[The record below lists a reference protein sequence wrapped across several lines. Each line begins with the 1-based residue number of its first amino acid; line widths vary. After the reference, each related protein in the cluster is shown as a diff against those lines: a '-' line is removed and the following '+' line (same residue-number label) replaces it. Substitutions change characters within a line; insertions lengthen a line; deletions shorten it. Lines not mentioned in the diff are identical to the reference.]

1 MPGDL
6 SGAAAGPATGVAAA
20 GALGFAASDV
30 GADIAPVGAGA
41 DALMALGRPA
51 TSGSVA
57 SPEPSLLALG
67 EATVSLAAD
76 LASIFPKT
84 TSAEPNH
91 RIYFLEEAES
101 GQTAGYV
108 FWAERRPPGSQET
121 RAYLY
126 ELFVDEAFRRQ
137 GLGLRALEL
146 VEADVRDRGLP
157 GIDLNVWGGNAAA
170 RSLYRQAGFSER
182 AVFMTKELA

>member
-1 MPGDL
+1 MDIRLRPLRDEEFPVFHELLVHEYIRGLVDDA
-6 SGAAAGPATGVAAA
+6 GMDRTAADEKA
-20 GALGFAASDV
+20 
-30 GADIAPVGAGA
+30 
-41 DALMALGRPA
+41 
-51 TSGSVA
+51 
-57 SPEPSLLALG
+57 
-67 EATVSLAAD
+67 AAD
-76 LASIFPKT
+76 LASVFPKT

-91 RIYFLEEAES
+91 RIYFLEDAET

-126 ELFVDEAFRRQ
+126 ELFVDDAFRRK

-146 VEADVRDRGLP
+146 LEGDVRDRGLP

-170 RSLYRQAGFSER
+170 RSLYRRAGFAER
-182 AVFMTKELA
+182 AVFMSKELA